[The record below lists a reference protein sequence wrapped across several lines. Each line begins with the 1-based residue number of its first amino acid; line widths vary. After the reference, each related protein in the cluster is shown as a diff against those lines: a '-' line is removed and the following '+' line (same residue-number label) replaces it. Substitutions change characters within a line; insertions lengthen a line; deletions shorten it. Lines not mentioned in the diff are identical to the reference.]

1 MNTIIL
7 LNQRKIADYIL
18 VRDSEI
24 VYETSS
30 EIVSKVKVGE
40 GTLNRFCK
48 KIGYSGFQELK
59 LKMTKDI
66 LELESQKMSS
76 DTFIDEIKNNYLSI
90 VESTRK
96 LIDGRQIELAIKLIR
111 EANQILMIG
120 VGSSGNAAREFESS
134 LLRIGIISKTV
145 IDTHFQLMHTALLK
159 DNDLIIAFSL
169 SGSTKEVEE
178 TLLNAKRKNVKIIS
192 ITNYSSR
199 NIAKLSDCVLLTS
212 KKESYLE
219 GGSLMA
225 KASQLFIIDVICTR
239 LSLINYEDT
248 ICKKEEIASLLSN
261 KVE

>member
-1 MNTIIL
+1 MQKDWIL
-7 LNQRKIADYIL
+7 WFSGTKIKNDERYIR
-18 VRDSEI
+18 VRIS
-24 VYETSS
+24 
-30 EIVSKVKVGE
+30 
-40 GTLNRFCK
+40 
-48 KIGYSGFQELK
+48 
-59 LKMTKDI
+59 
-66 LELESQKMSS
+66 KMSS

>member
-1 MNTIIL
+1 M
-7 LNQRKIADYIL
+7 ADYIL

-111 EANQILMIG
+111 ETNQILMIG

>member
-1 MNTIIL
+1 M
-7 LNQRKIADYIL
+7 ADYIL

-248 ICKKEEIASLLSN
+248 ICKKEEIASL
-261 KVE
+261 

>member
-1 MNTIIL
+1 M
-7 LNQRKIADYIL
+7 REKIADYIL

-76 DTFIDEIKNNYLSI
+76 DTFIDEIKNNYLFI

>member
-1 MNTIIL
+1 M
-7 LNQRKIADYIL
+7 REKIADYIL

-111 EANQILMIG
+111 EANQILIIG

-261 KVE
+261 

>member
-1 MNTIIL
+1 
-7 LNQRKIADYIL
+7 
-18 VRDSEI
+18 
-24 VYETSS
+24 YETSS

-225 KASQLFIIDVICTR
+225 KTSQLFI
-239 LSLINYEDT
+239 
-248 ICKKEEIASLLSN
+248 
-261 KVE
+261 

>member
-1 MNTIIL
+1 M
-7 LNQRKIADYIL
+7 ADYIL

-111 EANQILMIG
+111 EANQILIIG

-261 KVE
+261 KV

>member
-1 MNTIIL
+1 M
-7 LNQRKIADYIL
+7 ADYIL

-120 VGSSGNAAREFESS
+120 GGSIGNAAREFESS

>member
-1 MNTIIL
+1 M
-7 LNQRKIADYIL
+7 ADYIL

-76 DTFIDEIKNNYLSI
+76 DTFIDEIKNNYLSNYLSI

>member
-1 MNTIIL
+1 M
-7 LNQRKIADYIL
+7 ADYIL

-76 DTFIDEIKNNYLSI
+76 DTFFDEIKNNYLSI

-111 EANQILMIG
+111 EANQILIIG

-248 ICKKEEIASLLSN
+248 ICKKEEIASLL
-261 KVE
+261 